1 MLGSQGVFFVVCRCV
16 VIDGVDLVAARRCLI
31 HWLHEFGLSSSKV
44 AVTLVTDSEA
54 AVSEFRHQRE

>member
-1 MLGSQGVFFVVCRCV
+1 M

-31 HWLHEFGLSSSKV
+31 HWLHEFGLASSKV

-54 AVSEFRHQRE
+54 AVSSFVTNVSDQYHFWVKKAAPSA